1 MKNLLIFIFLA
12 LFVQGVSAKK
22 YYINPTTGSDKNSER
37 KPNKAYKSINAIDFT
52 RIQGGDSIL
61 FAAGQKIE
69 GGIVFKKIKGN
80 RDRAVVIGSYGRSN
94 SGKAIIDGKGHLAG
108 IIIEDCSYL
117 KVEQLQIEANGKGEY
132 NTVNSKEGMRC
143 GVILQV
149 VDSIESCGVEL
160 NDLLIQ
166 HIFYE
171 NPGFIRNV
179 ADTRS
184 ENGKQGYGYGIRVF
198 NTKEGKGLCNWQITN
213 CTIRNVSHTGIRIA
227 GKNRN
232 VKDFTISSNRIIDV
246 GGPGIQ
252 MSNSQQGHI
261 RDNYV
266 CLSGS
271 SQDSRNWKRGSG
283 LWTWGC
289 NDILIEK
296 NQFLHARGPAD
307 SAGAHIDYNCNN
319 VVMQYNLSVDNE
331 GGFIEILGNN
341 YNCCY
346 RYNVSVDDG
355 SRIKGQNG
363 AFQEGKIFWLSGYI
377 GNEKRKGPFNSY
389 IYNNTIFVSS
399 GIVSKVAI
407 ENSTENF
414 LVANN
419 IFCIEGKSK
428 TVLGDQYK
436 SEEKDGTTAKAFIFR
451 NNLFYSPESWP
462 ADQFVKDV
470 APLHGNPQFKNKK
483 GKKIEDY
490 IPDNSLLIKDK
501 SIAVTHLSGDSIG
514 LSIGL
519 DVRCD
524 ILGNPIVGIP
534 DMGAIE
540 IQ

>member
-1 MKNLLIFIFLA
+1 MKHLLILI
-12 LFVQGVSAKK
+12 LFVLLVQDVSAKN
-22 YYINPTTGSDKNSER
+22 YYINPTTGSNNYSGH
-37 KPNKAYKSINAIDFT
+37 KPTKAYKSINAIDFT

-80 RDRAVVIGSYGRSN
+80 SERTVVIGSYGKSN
-94 SGKAIIDGKGHLAG
+94 SGKAIIDGRGHLAG
-108 IIIEDCSYL
+108 IIVEDCSYL
-117 KVEQLQIEANGKGEY
+117 KVEQLQIEANGKGEHD
-132 NTVNSKEGMRC
+132 TVSSKDGMRC

-149 VDSIESCGVEL
+149 VDSAESCGVEL

-171 NPGFIRNV
+171 NPGFIRNAV
-179 ADTRS
+179 DTRA

-198 NTKEGKGLCNWQITN
+198 NIKERENLSHWQITN

-227 GKNRN
+227 GKNQN
-232 VKDFTISSNRIIDV
+232 VRAFAISSNRITDV

-252 MSNSQQGHI
+252 MSNAQQGHI

-266 CLSGS
+266 CHSGS

-307 SAGAHIDYNCNN
+307 SAGAHIDYNCKNI
-319 VVMQYNLSVDNE
+319 VMQYNLSVDNE

-355 SRIKGQNG
+355 SRIKGRNG

-377 GNEKRKGPFNSY
+377 GNKKRKGPFNSY

-419 IFCIEGKSK
+419 IFCIEGESK

-436 SEEKDGTTAKAFIFR
+436 PEEKDGTTTKAFVFR

-470 APLHGNPQFKNKK
+470 APLYGNPQFKNKE
-483 GKKIEDY
+483 GKTIEDY
-490 IPDNSLLIKDK
+490 IPANSLLIKDK
-501 SIAVTHLSGDSIG
+501 SIAITHLSGDSIG

-519 DVRCD
+519 DVKCD